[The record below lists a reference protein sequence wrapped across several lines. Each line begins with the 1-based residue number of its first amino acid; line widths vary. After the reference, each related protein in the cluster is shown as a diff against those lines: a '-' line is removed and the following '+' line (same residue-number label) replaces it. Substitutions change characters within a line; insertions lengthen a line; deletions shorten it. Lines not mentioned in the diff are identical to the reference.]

1 MNGYLGIDVSKG
13 YSDFVL
19 LNESLDSVEKPF
31 QLDDTHLGHQEL
43 RTWLKKSMEKYKL
56 DKIYTAVES
65 TGGFENN
72 WFSSI
77 SLLSEDLPI
86 RISRLNPS
94 VVRNSAKAN
103 LNTQVTDELSAKNI
117 ALYIARYH
125 SQVDYDQQENEYS
138 SFRSLHNHIM
148 LLTKQRTQLINELKQ
163 LLYTCFPELQRFCKS
178 SIPNWVLSLLV
189 KYPTAKRLSKARLS
203 SISNLKGVSAEK
215 LEKLLERAKVSVAS
229 RSYPTDGF
237 LIRSMAED
245 IQNKQKRI
253 DLLKTHLT
261 ENCQGAEIELLQ
273 TIKGIGVYSAASIMI
288 QIEDIN
294 RFGSPKHLASYIGIH
309 PTIKESGDKR
319 SVSRMSKA
327 GRPAVRSLL
336 FMCANSAVIYDE
348 HFKSIYAKQ
357 RAKGKAHKQ
366 AIGVVMHK
374 MLRIIWG
381 VLTNKTA
388 YKADIDMGNQERSK
402 TVIDCSVSETENKRR
417 VQQYDDDAP
426 ISRIA
431 LKKRK
436 AHQLSQVSNTEQ
448 MRDLVDAPQNKLIK

>member
-19 LNESLDSVEKPF
+19 LDESLDRLEKPF
-31 QLDDTHLGHQEL
+31 QLDDTFEGHQKLKE
-43 RTWLKKSMEKYKL
+43 WLGQIMKDYNF
-56 DKIYTAVES
+56 DKIYSAVES

-77 SLLSEDLPI
+77 SKLSKNLPI
-86 RISRLNPS
+86 QISRLNPS
-94 VVRNSAKAN
+94 VVKNSAKAN
-103 LNTQVTDELSAKNI
+103 LDTQVTDELSAKNI

-125 SQVDYDQQENEYS
+125 SQVNYNQQENEYS
-138 SFRSLHNHIM
+138 SYRSLHNHII
-148 LLTKQRTQLINELKQ
+148 LLTKQKTQIINELKQ

-189 KYPTAKRLSKARLS
+189 KYPTAKKLSKVQLS
-203 SISNLKGVSAEK
+203 SISKIKGITIEK
-215 LEKLLERAKVSVAS
+215 AGKLLDRAKISVAS
-229 RSYPTDGF
+229 RSYLTDGF
-237 LIRSMAED
+237 LIKSMAED

-253 DLLKTHLT
+253 DLLKNNLI
-261 ENCQGAEIELLQ
+261 ENCQGAEVELLQ
-273 TIKGIGVYSAASIMI
+273 TIKGIGAYSAASMMI
-288 QIEDIN
+288 QIENIS
-294 RFGSPKHLASYIGIH
+294 RFESPKHLASYFGIH

-348 HFKSIYAKQ
+348 HFKNIYANQ

-381 VLTNKTA
+381 VLTNNTA
-388 YKADIDMGNQERSK
+388 YKAEIDIENQEK
-402 TVIDCSVSETENKRR
+402 TKTATEGLISGIENKRR
-417 VQQYDDDAP
+417 LQEYDDNAP
-426 ISRIA
+426 ISRMA

-436 AHQLSQVSNTEQ
+436 VHQTSQVSNTEQ
-448 MRDLVDAPQNKLIK
+448 VRDLVDVP